1 MCLRCRL
8 GGPRSGGI
16 TLLVGVWVQ
25 WHYGR
30 KATLSGDL
38 LSTVLS
44 ISLLIFI
51 SELLLEFGNFGKRI
65 LIGLLHAHGRA
76 LGLVV
81 VAKVLLAIQADG
93 GDAFERLLLPWKRH
107 RSAPFLFASCFLP
120 GCKP

>member
-1 MCLRCRL
+1 MQAWKAQIWWYHPVGWGVGAMALR
-8 GGPRSGGI
+8 
-16 TLLVGVWVQ
+16 
-25 WHYGR
+25 R

-38 LSTVLS
+38 LGTVLS
-44 ISLLIFI
+44 ISLLIFFI